1 MNQQLEVE
9 DFLTFFLSSTH
20 TRSQPWMIER
30 AGLYFMEGLQSYK
43 TWLFSDFRTLE
54 EAEELL
60 CLTVPGSWTCGS
72 LISFQMNLF
81 I

>member
-1 MNQQLEVE
+1 
-9 DFLTFFLSSTH
+9 
-20 TRSQPWMIER
+20 
-30 AGLYFMEGLQSYK
+30 MEGLQSYK